1 MLGQSATCEV
11 SRGFRIGWSSDLTSK
26 GTFVPTL
33 LDHLWCICLLRFCDM
48 LKETEKILGA
58 IDAPRQT
65 CPSSVLWFPS
75 PELNGAS

>member
-1 MLGQSATCEV
+1 
-11 SRGFRIGWSSDLTSK
+11 
-26 GTFVPTL
+26 
-33 LDHLWCICLLRFCDM
+33 M